1 MPAAKQQAIIVK
13 IPNTNKRLPS
23 QQSFPPLPKLYNEL
37 IVNKEKIYPKFHDV
51 EFTPTIQQRGDQ
63 VKGDHQVRG
72 DHQVPVVSPSDTS
85 SNQQKNQEPVYAK
98 KFDILN
104 KIRSNIKDDDA
115 VSVESIKSQPDI
127 ETQSVASIVSGISID
142 EVAENQSKGSENRA
156 ESPGESPGNGF
167 KDKLQEYFSSTT
179 ESNKIPSLTPDAKYS
194 IPKPQTPSLPS
205 QFVPQPVP
213 QSIPQP
219 IPQPQPHES
228 PTGII
233 PPSLDQ
239 IKSGIPNQSI
249 PAANLNT
256 KNFREEQD
264 EEDEKRKIAHSIDL
278 LREAYPKYSS
288 KIPDYNLYTD
298 LKTMRQIYDDG
309 KRRAKIEH
317 SIDRWRRYLGM
328 GFGGVEFI
336 LGTLFR
342 LDMQGF
348 ARHQVSNMS
357 NYDHLL
363 VEMSE
368 KNYMPKGSNFPVELQ
383 LLFAIIVQ
391 AGSFVV
397 WKKIS
402 ARSGLDASVFNL
414 DQNSSNSTGSNR
426 PKNNV
431 RMKEPDISLDDI

>member
-1 MPAAKQQAIIVK
+1 MPAAKQQVIIVK
-13 IPNTNKRLPS
+13 IPNTNKRLPTH
-23 QQSFPPLPKLYNEL
+23 QSFPPLPKLYNEL

-51 EFTPTIQQRGDQ
+51 EFTPTIKQNEG
-63 VKGDHQVRG
+63 
-72 DHQVPVVSPSDTS
+72 VPAVSPSDS
-85 SNQQKNQEPVYAK
+85 SNQKNQEPVYAK
-98 KFDILN
+98 KFEILN
-104 KIRSNIKDDDA
+104 KIRSNINKDDDA
-115 VSVESIKSQPDI
+115 ISVESIKSQPDI
-127 ETQSVASIVSGISID
+127 ETQSVASIVSGISVD
-142 EVAENQSKGSENRA
+142 ELRDQGGSSENQGSENRS
-156 ESPGESPGNGF
+156 ESSGNGF
-167 KDKLQEYFSSTT
+167 KDKLQEYFSSTS

-205 QFVPQPVP
+205 QFAPQPTVVQP
-213 QSIPQP
+213 MIP
-219 IPQPQPHES
+219 ES

-256 KNFREEQD
+256 KGFREEQD

-298 LKTMRQIYDDG
+298 LKTMKQIYDDG

-402 ARSGLDASVFNL
+402 AKSGLDASVFNL
-414 DQNSSNSTGSNR
+414 NQNSSSNSR
-426 PKNNV
+426 PKNNI
-431 RMKEPDISLDDI
+431 RMKEPDISLDEI